1 MLHFCLTGLEEVK
14 DFLEQSFPNVEI
26 AVAHGQVFF
35 LSEKCYM
42 FNRKLSLCGYTIVA
56 QTTQR
61 STFKCVLPYQGL
73 I

>member
-35 LSEKCYM
+35 
-42 FNRKLSLCGYTIVA
+42 FI
-56 QTTQR
+56 
-61 STFKCVLPYQGL
+61 
-73 I
+73 

>member
-14 DFLEQSFPNVEI
+14 DFLEQSFPDVEI

-35 LSEKCYM
+35 LSENCYM